1 MSSPAFSAACPDCGA
16 AVASQSAGD
25 EGSQT
30 EADELPLPGPES
42 ERATCPACGLRLA
55 MVDDAWVPNEDASPE

>member
-1 MSSPAFSAACPDCGA
+1 MRSLDFSAACPDCGA
-16 AVASQSAGD
+16 TVEPHSAVD

-30 EADELPLPGPES
+30 EGEQLPVPEPEA

-55 MVDDAWVPNEDASPE
+55 RLDDAWVPDEGTGPE